1 MTHPAVIEVA
11 VAGVKHSKRGETV
24 KAWVVKVEG
33 DPTTEQEMIDW
44 SKTQLA
50 KYKYPRMIEFREELP
65 KTTVGK
71 VLKRELVKEEEEK
84 QST

>member
-1 MTHPAVIEVA
+1 MTHPAVVEVA
-11 VAGVKHSKRGETV
+11 VAGVTDPNRGETV

-50 KYKYPRMIEFREELP
+50 KFKYPRMIEFREELP

-84 QST
+84 RDN